1 MSYWTFIALYWL
13 VFNSL
18 FLCHVF
24 VILFLQGSYL
34 VSESNQ
40 YIAAFEVAL
49 TLAVAILGINRLI
62 KVKEWK

>member
-1 MSYWTFIALYWL
+1 MSYWTFIALFWL

-34 VSESNQ
+34 VSETNP
-40 YIAAFEVAL
+40 YIAGFEIAL
-49 TLAVAILGINRLI
+49 TLGVAILGINRLLKI
-62 KVKEWK
+62 KERK